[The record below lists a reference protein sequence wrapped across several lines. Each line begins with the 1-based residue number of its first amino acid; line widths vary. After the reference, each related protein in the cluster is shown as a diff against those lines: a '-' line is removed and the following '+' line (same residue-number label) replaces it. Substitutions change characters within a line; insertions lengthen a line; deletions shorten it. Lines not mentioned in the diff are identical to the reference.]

1 MTNLLERYPLKA
13 HEILHFPLMFPDSL
27 KAYHAPRVPF
37 AKLESLY
44 DFADTCGIP
53 KGTVRTTLSR
63 MKRDGLIATTEES
76 GVTRYR
82 TAKLQLE
89 AMTNFQ
95 KRKRYQAKGFV
106 LAVYSFERDQ
116 EKERTK
122 ARELLEYF
130 AFARFAQ
137 NSWITVGIE
146 TAQLKKSIGD
156 AGLTDHVFLF
166 TVEKIDK
173 ETMTRLAACWKI
185 PERAAFLSEFLVLLR
200 DHLASPVDD
209 RDAFNRIGVA
219 WLAFIIHVHGTEPP
233 LPRELFP
240 KDYAYDEI
248 VKTLKRASLVHGA
261 KMYGYWKESN
271 T

>member
-1 MTNLLERYPLKA
+1 MTNLLDRYPLKA

-27 KAYHAPRVPF
+27 KAYHAPRVPY
-37 AKLESLY
+37 AGLEALY
-44 DFADTCGIP
+44 DFAGECGIP

-63 MKRDGLIATTEES
+63 MKRDGLITTTEES

-106 LAVYSFERDQ
+106 LAVYSFEREQ

-122 ARELLEYF
+122 TRELLEYF

-146 TAQLKKSIGD
+146 TGELEKSLAE
-156 AGLTDHVFLF
+156 AGLKDHVFLF
-166 TVEKIDK
+166 TVDKIDR

-185 PERAAFLSEFLVLLR
+185 PERAAFLSEFLALLR
-200 DHLASPVDD
+200 DHLASPLDD

-219 WLAFIIHVHGTEPP
+219 WLVFVIRVHGTEPP

-240 KDYAYDEI
+240 KEYAYDEI
-248 VKTLKRASLVHGA
+248 VRLLRKTSLAFGSR
-261 KMYGYWKESN
+261 MYRHWKKEN
-271 T
+271 

>member
-1 MTNLLERYPLKA
+1 MTDFLERYPLKA

-27 KAYHAPRVPF
+27 KAYHAPRVSY
-37 AKLESLY
+37 AGLEVLY
-44 DFADTCGIP
+44 DFAEACGVP

-63 MKRDGLIATTEES
+63 MKRDGLITTTEES

-95 KRKRYQAKGFV
+95 KRKRFQARGFV
-106 LAVYSFERDQ
+106 LAIYAFEREQ
-116 EKERTK
+116 EKERAT

-130 AFARFAQ
+130 GFARFAQ

-146 TAQLKKSIGD
+146 TGQLEKSIGE
-156 AGLTDHVFLF
+156 AGLDDHVFLF
-166 TVEKIDK
+166 QVEKIDK
-173 ETMTRLAACWKI
+173 GTMTRLAACWKI
-185 PERAAFLSEFLVLLR
+185 PERAASLSEFLALLR
-200 DHLASPVDD
+200 NYLASPRDD

-219 WLAFIIHVHGTEPP
+219 WVVFIIHVHGTEPP

-248 VKTLKRASLVHGA
+248 VRTLKRASFAHGQR
-261 KMYGYWKESN
+261 MYRYWKEAN
-271 T
+271 R